1 MDGRRQQIL
10 TEAALLFGRQGFERT
25 SIRDIAAAVGMLA
38 GSVYY
43 YFPSKDAL
51 LVSVYEDAIDHMIA
65 AVDMATQQYFDP
77 WDRLE
82 AAATAHLRMLL
93 GGGSIA
99 AVVAGSPAETSSVRL
114 ELIQQRDRYERVIR
128 TLIDAIALPPD
139 IEPASFRLALLGA
152 LNWTLTWFRP
162 GHADGRSPDEI
173 ARSLFAVFR
182 AGRS

>member
-1 MDGRRQQIL
+1 
-10 TEAALLFGRQGFERT
+10 
-25 SIRDIAAAVGMLA
+25 MLP

-43 YFPSKDAL
+43 YYPSKDAL
-51 LVSVYEDAIDHMIA
+51 LASVYEDAIDHMIA
-65 AVDMATQQYFDP
+65 AIDAAIQGHFDP

-82 AAATAHLRMLL
+82 AAATAHLRVLL

-99 AVVAGSPAETSSVRL
+99 AVVAGSPSETSSVRL
-114 ELIQQRDRYERVIR
+114 ELIQQRDRYEGVIR
-128 TLIDAIALPPD
+128 KLIDAIALPPG

-152 LNWTLTWFRP
+152 LNWSLTWFRP
-162 GHADGRSPDEI
+162 GHGDGRSPDEI

>member
-1 MDGRRQQIL
+1 MDGRRRQIL

-25 SIRDIAAAVGMLA
+25 SVRDIAAAVGMLP

-51 LVSVYEDAIDHMIA
+51 LAAVYEDAIDHMIA
-65 AVDMATQQYFDP
+65 AIDAATQAYSDP

-82 AAATAHLRMLL
+82 AAATAHLRVLL

-99 AVVAGSPAETSSVRL
+99 AVVAGSPDEASSVRV
-114 ELIQQRDRYERVIR
+114 ELIRQRDRYEDVIR
-128 TLIDAIALPPD
+128 ELTDAVTLPLGV
-139 IEPASFRLALLGA
+139 EPASFRLALLGA

-162 GHADGRSPDEI
+162 DHGDGRTPDEI
-173 ARSLFAVFR
+173 AQSLFAVFR